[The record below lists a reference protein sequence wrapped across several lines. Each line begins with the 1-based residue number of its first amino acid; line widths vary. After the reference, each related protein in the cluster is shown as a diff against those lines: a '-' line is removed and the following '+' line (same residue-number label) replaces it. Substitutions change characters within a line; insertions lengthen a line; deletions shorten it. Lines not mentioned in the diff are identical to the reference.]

1 MRKITKQFIFA
12 YVFIAF
18 TFTILSCDNNQG
30 NQTSSNVSSN
40 IKIGETINVGNFTYQ
55 VDTFIF
61 KKVLRTEFSSKK
73 ADGIF
78 LIVRLSLINN
88 DKEEHTIDNSMFK
101 LTDENGTEFESS
113 DEGTTE
119 LRNGRI

>member
-1 MRKITKQFIFA
+1 MLA
-12 YVFIAF
+12 
-18 TFTILSCDNNQG
+18 ILL
-30 NQTSSNVSSN
+30 
-40 IKIGETINVGNFTYQ
+40 IKLTHLYL
-55 VDTFIF
+55 

-119 LRNGRI
+119 